1 MLTRKKDRKWTLLG
15 LVLAGLTLAS
25 GATAATFTVTNTN
38 DSGAGS
44 FRQAV
49 LDANASAGS
58 DTIVFDASF
67 NSPRTIVLATVVV
80 FNPANSADTL
90 TINGPGANLLTID
103 GNNVTSIL
111 HIEAADRV
119 SLSGITFTRAATG
132 AAIVN
137 EGSLTVTDSIFTSND
152 GVFLGGGISHATG
165 APLLSVTNSTFISNS
180 AGYGGAIGINGLDVT
195 IANCTFTGN
204 IADSSSA
211 TGQGGGAVHQNSSGT
226 VTITDS
232 TFTNNAEIGGSGGG
246 GAIRN
251 RGGTMN
257 ISDSIFTANTGLDGG
272 GAISGGG
279 TLNITRARF
288 FGNSASGPNAQQSG
302 QGSGGAISA
311 GGTVTVADSVFT
323 GNSAVN
329 SGGAIYTI
337 GNFTMTNSTVSN
349 NTSNTNNDNAGV
361 GGGFYIRSDGRVT
374 VTGSTISGNRALR
387 DAGIGISAGYGGG
400 LYVQG
405 ALNLDNSTVSSNF
418 ADLGYG
424 GIVDTNPGGS
434 ADQVHISNSTI
445 VYNRTDGVGGGFG
458 IDSVSDSGQQSV
470 RNTIIANNIAP
481 SEPDIRTRSALNSLG
496 YNLIKNTTGATIVNI
511 TTGNIYGQDPNLGPL
526 ALNGGL
532 TRTYSLQL
540 GSPAID
546 AGDPANVVSTDQRG
560 IARPQN
566 GDGTGDS
573 IADIGAYELR
583 QNEVRFGSPFDVE
596 GDGKTDV
603 SVFRP
608 VGGSG
613 SEWWYLRSS
622 DGGNRAFAFGE
633 ATDTVVPADFTGDGK
648 TDLAFWRPAS
658 GEWFV
663 LRSED
668 STFFAFPF
676 GAAGDVPSPADFD
689 GDGKSDATVYR
700 PSTNTWFTLRSSD
713 GQVSATPFGTAG
725 DKPVPADYDGDGK
738 ADVAIFRPTGGSG
751 GGEWW
756 YLRSSDGANRAFA
769 FGSATDLTVPGDY
782 TGDGKADLAYFRPSI
797 GEWYVLR
804 SEDSSFFA
812 FPWGASGDVPAPGDY
827 DGDGKI
833 DAAVFRPSNS
843 NWFALRSTAG
853 PLILQFGTTGDRPL
867 PNAFVR

>member
-1 MLTRKKDRKWTLLG
+1 MRINLKFKPALSALFATVLL
-15 LVLAGLTLAS
+15 LAAPTVF
-25 GATAATFTVTNTN
+25 AATFTVTNTN

-49 LDANASAGS
+49 IDANASAGS

-67 NSPRTIVLATVVV
+67 NSPQTIVLATVVV

-90 TINGPGANLLTID
+90 TINGPGAGILTID

-111 HIEAADRV
+111 HIETADQV
-119 SLSGITFTRAATG
+119 SVSGIKFTRSATG

-137 EGSLTVTDSIFTSND
+137 EGSLTVMDSVFTLND
-152 GVFLGGGISHATG
+152 GVFLGGGITHATG
-165 APLLSVTNSTFISNS
+165 ATLLSVTNSTFISNS

-195 IANCTFTGN
+195 ITNCTFTGN

-211 TGQGGGAVHQNSSGT
+211 TGQGGGAIHQNSSGT

-279 TLNITRARF
+279 TLNVTRASF

-311 GGTVTVADSVFT
+311 GGTVTVADSVFN

-349 NTSNTNNDNAGV
+349 NTSNTNNDNAGT
-361 GGGFYIRSDGRVT
+361 GGGFYIRSEGRVT
-374 VTGSTISGNRALR
+374 VTGSTISGNRANR
-387 DAGIGISAGYGGG
+387 DAGIGTSAGYGGG
-400 LYVQG
+400 FYVQG

-424 GIVDTNPGGS
+424 GIADVNPGGT

-445 VYNRTDGVGGGFG
+445 VNNRTNGAGGGFG

-470 RNTIIANNIAP
+470 RNTIIANNVAA

-496 YNLIKNTTGATIVNI
+496 YNLIKNIAGATIVNV
-511 TTGNIYGQDPNLGPL
+511 TTGNIYGQDPMLGPL
-526 ALNGGL
+526 ALNGGP
-532 TRTYSLQL
+532 TRTYSLL
-540 GSPAID
+540 EGSPAID
-546 AGDPANVVSTDQRG
+546 AGDPANVAATDQRG

-583 QNEVRFGSPFDVE
+583 QNEVRFGSPYDFD
-596 GDGKTDV
+596 GDGKTDISSFKPGPGEWWYLRSSDGGNRAFQFGAGTDV
-603 SVFRP
+603 LVPADYTGDGKTDNAFYRNGEWFIQRSSDFSFYSFPFGTATDTPVPADYDGDGKADAAVFRASTGEWFIQRSSNGQVTVTSFGNSTDRP
-608 VGGSG
+608 VPADFDGDGKADLAIFRPLGESG
-613 SEWWYLRSS
+613 MGEWWYLRSS
-622 DGGNRAFAFGE
+622 DGGNRAFAFGQS
-633 ATDTVVPADFTGDGK
+633 TDKTVV
-648 TDLAFWRPAS
+648 
-658 GEWFV
+658 
-663 LRSED
+663 
-668 STFFAFPF
+668 
-676 GAAGDVPSPADFD
+676 
-689 GDGKSDATVYR
+689 
-700 PSTNTWFTLRSSD
+700 
-713 GQVSATPFGTAG
+713 
-725 DKPVPADYDGDGK
+725 
-738 ADVAIFRPTGGSG
+738 
-751 GGEWW
+751 
-756 YLRSSDGANRAFA
+756 
-769 FGSATDLTVPGDY
+769 GDY
-782 TGDGKADLAYFRPSI
+782 TGDGKADFAFFRPSN
-797 GEWYVLR
+797 GTWYVLR
-804 SEDSSFFA
+804 SEDTSFYSFPFGSST
-812 FPWGASGDVPAPGDY
+812 DVPAPGDY
-827 DGDGKI
+827 DGDGKY
-833 DAAVFRPSNS
+833 DAAVFRPSDT
-843 NWFALRSTAG
+843 NWYIQRSTAG
-853 PLILQFGTTGDRPL
+853 ILIQQFGAPTDRAV
-867 PNAFVR
+867 PNVYVK